1 MLPTFLDNASILS
14 PILFLRFL
22 NGNGRKITVCQT
34 QTVNNNNSVFIKVNY
49 NLLMLSKYC
58 IPEKGKTLVDFIS
71 SLFLS
76 SLLHF
81 RELCYAYTITL
92 IFQHI
97 HGKNF
102 QDYPES

>member
-1 MLPTFLDNASILS
+1 
-14 PILFLRFL
+14 
-22 NGNGRKITVCQT
+22 
-34 QTVNNNNSVFIKVNY
+34 
-49 NLLMLSKYC
+49 MLSKYC

-81 RELCYAYTITL
+81 RELCYTYTITL